1 MSKIRQAFKNKKKCF
16 IPFITGGDP
25 NLEVSKELIL
35 AMAAAGADIIEIGI
49 PFSDP
54 VAEGEVIQRANVRA
68 LNAGTTTDKLFDML
82 AEVRNVTQVPL
93 VFLTY
98 VNPIFIYG
106 TERFMEKC
114 RQLEIDGVI
123 VPDLPYEEK
132 NELLSNC
139 RKYDVDLISLI
150 APTSDDRIQMIARE
164 AMGYIYVV
172 SSLGVTGIR
181 SNITTDIGAI
191 VKRIREVTDTPVAVG
206 FGIATLEQ
214 AEKMAGLSDGAIVG
228 SAIVKIVE
236 QYGKDAAGTAYE
248 RKLTSADGNA
258 AVDFGNVTAGTDTP
272 LHVYLYYEGGDTT
285 AEANT
290 SVNTENL
297 QNGQLVAT
305 NAVTVYFTAEMQNK

>member
-68 LNAGTTTDKLFDML
+68 LNAGTSTDKLFDML

-123 VPDLPYEEK
+123 VPDLPYEE
-132 NELLSNC
+132 N
-139 RKYDVDLISLI
+139 DVDLISLI

-164 AMGYIYVV
+164 GMGYIYVV

-191 VKRIREVTDTPVAVG
+191 VKRIREVTDNPVAVG
-206 FGIATLEQ
+206 FGIATPEQ

-236 QYGKDAAGTAYE
+236 QYGKDAAGPVKKYVE
-248 RKLTSADGNA
+248 EMVA
-258 AVDFGNVTAGTDTP
+258 AVRKA
-272 LHVYLYYEGGDTT
+272 
-285 AEANT
+285 
-290 SVNTENL
+290 
-297 QNGQLVAT
+297 
-305 NAVTVYFTAEMQNK
+305 

>member
-123 VPDLPYEEK
+123 VPDLTYEE
-132 NELLSNC
+132 NNALLSNC

-150 APTSDDRIQMIARE
+150 APTSDDRILMIA
-164 AMGYIYVV
+164 
-172 SSLGVTGIR
+172 
-181 SNITTDIGAI
+181 
-191 VKRIREVTDTPVAVG
+191 
-206 FGIATLEQ
+206 
-214 AEKMAGLSDGAIVG
+214 
-228 SAIVKIVE
+228 
-236 QYGKDAAGTAYE
+236 
-248 RKLTSADGNA
+248 
-258 AVDFGNVTAGTDTP
+258 
-272 LHVYLYYEGGDTT
+272 
-285 AEANT
+285 
-290 SVNTENL
+290 
-297 QNGQLVAT
+297 
-305 NAVTVYFTAEMQNK
+305 

>member
-54 VAEGEVIQRANVRA
+54 VAEGEVIQRGNVRA

-181 SNITTDIGAI
+181 SKI

-236 QYGKDAAGTAYE
+236 QYGKDAAGPVKKYVE
-248 RKLTSADGNA
+248 EMVA
-258 AVDFGNVTAGTDTP
+258 AVRKA
-272 LHVYLYYEGGDTT
+272 
-285 AEANT
+285 
-290 SVNTENL
+290 
-297 QNGQLVAT
+297 
-305 NAVTVYFTAEMQNK
+305 

>member
-191 VKRIREVTDTPVAVG
+191 VKRIREVTDNPVAVG
-206 FGIATLEQ
+206 FGIATPEQ

-236 QYGKDAAGTAYE
+236 QYGKDAAGPVKKYVE
-248 RKLTSADGNA
+248 
-258 AVDFGNVTAGTDTP
+258 
-272 LHVYLYYEGGDTT
+272 EM
-285 AEANT
+285 
-290 SVNTENL
+290 
-297 QNGQLVAT
+297 VAT
-305 NAVTVYFTAEMQNK
+305 VRKA

>member
-106 TERFMEKC
+106 TERFMENAVSWK
-114 RQLEIDGVI
+114 LMA
-123 VPDLPYEEK
+123 
-132 NELLSNC
+132 LSYLICLMKKKMNC
-139 RKYDVDLISLI
+139 FLI
-150 APTSDDRIQMIARE
+150 A
-164 AMGYIYVV
+164 
-172 SSLGVTGIR
+172 
-181 SNITTDIGAI
+181 
-191 VKRIREVTDTPVAVG
+191 
-206 FGIATLEQ
+206 
-214 AEKMAGLSDGAIVG
+214 
-228 SAIVKIVE
+228 
-236 QYGKDAAGTAYE
+236 
-248 RKLTSADGNA
+248 GNTMLIL
-258 AVDFGNVTAGTDTP
+258 F
-272 LHVYLYYEGGDTT
+272 H
-285 AEANT
+285 
-290 SVNTENL
+290 
-297 QNGQLVAT
+297 
-305 NAVTVYFTAEMQNK
+305 

>member
-132 NELLSNC
+132 NELLSN
-139 RKYDVDLISLI
+139 
-150 APTSDDRIQMIARE
+150 DRIQMIARE

-191 VKRIREVTDTPVAVG
+191 AKRIREVTDTPVAVG

-236 QYGKDAAGTAYE
+236 QYGKDAAGPVKKYVE
-248 RKLTSADGNA
+248 EMVA
-258 AVDFGNVTAGTDTP
+258 AVRKA
-272 LHVYLYYEGGDTT
+272 
-285 AEANT
+285 
-290 SVNTENL
+290 
-297 QNGQLVAT
+297 
-305 NAVTVYFTAEMQNK
+305 

>member
-68 LNAGTTTDKLFDML
+68 LNAGISTDKLFDML

-132 NELLSNC
+132 MN
-139 RKYDVDLISLI
+139 YFLI
-150 APTSDDRIQMIARE
+150 A
-164 AMGYIYVV
+164 
-172 SSLGVTGIR
+172 
-181 SNITTDIGAI
+181 
-191 VKRIREVTDTPVAVG
+191 
-206 FGIATLEQ
+206 
-214 AEKMAGLSDGAIVG
+214 
-228 SAIVKIVE
+228 
-236 QYGKDAAGTAYE
+236 
-248 RKLTSADGNA
+248 GNTMLIL
-258 AVDFGNVTAGTDTP
+258 F
-272 LHVYLYYEGGDTT
+272 H
-285 AEANT
+285 
-290 SVNTENL
+290 
-297 QNGQLVAT
+297 
-305 NAVTVYFTAEMQNK
+305 